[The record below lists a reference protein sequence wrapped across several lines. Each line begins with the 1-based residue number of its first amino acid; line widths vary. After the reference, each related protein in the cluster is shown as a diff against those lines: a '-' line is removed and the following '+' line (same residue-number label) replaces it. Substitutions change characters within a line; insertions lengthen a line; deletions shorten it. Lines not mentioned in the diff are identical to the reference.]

1 MTTRRL
7 FPVDLCPLALCPLA
21 LWMVLWGAPAVAS
34 AAPAPEDPY
43 LAGYAGA
50 VLEREFK
57 LDRRAVTVQNGVLTL
72 DGAQL
77 KGADH
82 AAVVTTLSNL
92 PGVIRVEVR
101 EAAARAPAV
110 ASGAAPAAVST
121 LPTGLLPAGH
131 LFQPLLADPRWP
143 HFSAAYRYYLD
154 NRDLAHVGAVSF
166 GETIPLFR
174 GNAFADSQWEAGIQA
189 GVFALFQM
197 DAPSKD
203 LLNADYFASLFGTW
217 RRGPFSA
224 LGRIFHQSSHLG
236 DELLVRTRLERINL
250 TYESVDLKLSYDL
263 PWGLRVYGGGGYL
276 FDQEPE
282 SLKPW
287 AAQGGVEF
295 RSPWTLAAGHVRPV
309 AAVDLQTREE
319 NKWNLDVSVR
329 GGIQFENVRVLER
342 SLQLLVEY
350 FHGNSP
356 DGQFYKR
363 RVDYLGLG
371 AHFHF

>member
-1 MTTRRL
+1 MTPRRSL
-7 FPVDLCPLALCPLA
+7 PTGFCPLVLCPLF
-21 LWMVLWGAPAVAS
+21 LWMVLAVPA
-34 AAPAPEDPY
+34 AALAATADPY

-50 VLEREFK
+50 VLEREFR

-72 DGAQL
+72 DGTQL
-77 KGADH
+77 KGADR

-92 PGVIRVEVR
+92 PGVVRVEVQ
-101 EAAARAPAV
+101 EAAAATPAV
-110 ASGAAPAAVST
+110 APGAAPAAVST
-121 LPTGLLPAGH
+121 LPTGLLPTGH
-131 LFQPLLADPRWP
+131 LFQGLLADPRWP
-143 HFSAAYRYYLD
+143 HFSAAYRLYLD
-154 NRDLAHVGAVSF
+154 NPDLTHVGAVSF

-174 GNAFADSQWEAGIQA
+174 GHGFADSQWEVGIQA

-197 DAPSKD
+197 DEPSKD
-203 LLNADYFASLFGTW
+203 LVNADYFGSLFGTW

-224 LGRIFHQSSHLG
+224 LGRVFHQSSHLG
-236 DELLVRTRLERINL
+236 DELLLRTRLERINL

-263 PWGLRVYGGGGYL
+263 PWGFRVYGGGGFL
-276 FDQEPE
+276 FNQEPE

-295 RSPWTLAAGHVRPV
+295 RSPRAFAAGHVRPV

-319 NKWNLDVSVR
+319 NKWHLDVSVR
-329 GGIQFENVRVLER
+329 GGLQLENVRVLER

-350 FHGNSP
+350 FNGNSP

-363 RVDYLGLG
+363 RVEYLGLG

>member
-7 FPVDLCPLALCPLA
+7 FPLALCPLA
-21 LWMVLWGAPAVAS
+21 LCLVLGGAPAVAP

-57 LDRRAVTVQNGVLTL
+57 LDRRVVTVQNGVLTL

-77 KGADH
+77 KGADR
-82 AAVVTTLSNL
+82 AAVVTALSNL
-92 PGVIRVEVR
+92 PGVVRVEVR

-110 ASGAAPAAVST
+110 APGAAPAAVST
-121 LPTGLLPAGH
+121 LPTGFLPAGH

-295 RSPWTLAAGHVRPV
+295 RSPWTLAAGHIRPV

-329 GGIQFENVRVLER
+329 GGIQLENVRVLER
-342 SLQLLVEY
+342 NLQLLVEY

>member
-1 MTTRRL
+1 M
-7 FPVDLCPLALCPLA
+7 
-21 LWMVLWGAPAVAS
+21 MLWGAPTVGL
-34 AAPAPEDPY
+34 AAPAPGDPY

-57 LDRRAVTVQNGVLTL
+57 LPGRAVTVDNGVLTL

-77 KGADH
+77 AGADR
-82 AAVVTTLSNL
+82 AALVKTLSNL
-92 PGVIRVEVR
+92 PGVVRVEVR
-101 EAAARAPAV
+101 EPAARAPAV
-110 ASGAAPAAVST
+110 VPDVAPAAVSA
-121 LPTGLLPAGH
+121 LPTGFLPAGH
-131 LFQPLLADPRWP
+131 LFQPFLADPRWP
-143 HFSAAYRYYLD
+143 HFSASYRYYLN

-166 GETIPLFR
+166 GETIPLIR
-174 GNAFADSQWEAGIQA
+174 GDAFANSQWEAGIQA

-217 RRGPFSA
+217 RLGAFSA

-236 DELLVRTRLERINL
+236 DELLLRTRLERINL
-250 TYESVDLKLSYDL
+250 TYESLDLKLSYDL
-263 PWGLRVYGGGGYL
+263 PWGFRVYGGGGYL

-282 SLKPW
+282 NLKPW

-295 RSPWTLAAGHVRPV
+295 RSPWTIASGHIRPV

-319 NKWNLDVSVR
+319 NRWNLDVSAR
-329 GGIQFENVRVLER
+329 AGIQLENVRVLER
-342 SLQLLVEY
+342 NLQLLVEY

-356 DGQFYKR
+356 DGQFYKKR
-363 RVDYLGLG
+363 IDYLGLG

>member
-1 MTTRRL
+1 MTL
-7 FPVDLCPLALCPLA
+7 GL
-21 LWMVLWGAPAVAS
+21 MLWGAPAAVL

-57 LDRRAVTVQNGVLTL
+57 VTRRAVTVDNGVIML
-72 DGAQL
+72 DGSQL
-77 KGADH
+77 AGADR
-82 AAVVTTLSNL
+82 AAVVKALSNL
-92 PGVIRVEVR
+92 PGAVRVEVR
-101 EAAARAPAV
+101 EAATRAPAV
-110 ASGAAPAAVST
+110 VPDVAPAAVSS
-121 LPTGLLPAGH
+121 LPTGFLPSGH
-131 LFQPLLADPRWP
+131 LFQPFLADPRWP
-143 HFSAAYRYYLD
+143 HFSASYRYYLN
-154 NRDLAHVGAVSF
+154 NRDLEHVGAVSF
-166 GETIPLFR
+166 GETIPLIR

-203 LLNADYFASLFGTW
+203 LLNADYFASLFGAW
-217 RRGPFSA
+217 RLGPFSA

-236 DELLVRTRLERINL
+236 DELLLRTRLERINL
-250 TYESVDLKLSYDL
+250 TYESLDLKLSYDL
-263 PWGLRVYGGGGYL
+263 PWGFRVYGGGGYL

-287 AAQGGVEF
+287 GVQGGVEF
-295 RSPWTLAAGHVRPV
+295 RSPRTFAAGHVRPV
-309 AAVDLQTREE
+309 AAVDLQSREE
-319 NKWNLDVSVR
+319 NKWNVDVSVR
-329 GGIQFENVRVLER
+329 AGIQLENVRVLER
-342 SLQLLVEY
+342 NLQLLVEY

>member
-7 FPVDLCPLALCPLA
+7 VPLAFS
-21 LWMVLWGAPAVAS
+21 MMLWGAPTVAP

-57 LDRRAVTVQNGVLTL
+57 LPRRVVSVDNGVLTL

-77 KGADH
+77 AGADR
-82 AAVVTTLSNL
+82 AALVKTLSSL
-92 PGVIRVEVR
+92 PGVVRVEVR
-101 EAAARAPAV
+101 EAAIRTPAV
-110 ASGAAPAAVST
+110 VPDVAPAAVST
-121 LPTGLLPAGH
+121 LPTGFLPPGH

-143 HFSAAYRYYLD
+143 HFSAAYRYYLN

-166 GETIPLFR
+166 GETIPLVR
-174 GNAFADSQWEAGIQA
+174 GGAFADSQWEAGIQA

-217 RRGPFSA
+217 RLGAFSA
-224 LGRIFHQSSHLG
+224 LGRVFHQSSHLG
-236 DELLVRTRLERINL
+236 DELLLRTRLERINL

-282 SLKPW
+282 NLKPW

-295 RSPWTLAAGHVRPV
+295 RSPWTVAAGHIRPV

-319 NKWNLDVSVR
+319 NRWHLDLSVR
-329 GGIQFENVRVLER
+329 GGIQLENVRVLER
-342 SLQLLVEY
+342 NLQLLVEY

-356 DGQFYKR
+356 DGQFYKK

>member
-1 MTTRRL
+1 MTTRRSL
-7 FPVDLCPLALCPLA
+7 PTGFCPLVLCPLF
-21 LWMVLWGAPAVAS
+21 LWMVLGVPA
-34 AAPAPEDPY
+34 AALAATADPY

-50 VLEREFK
+50 VLEREFR

-72 DGAQL
+72 DGTQL
-77 KGADH
+77 KGADR

-92 PGVIRVEVR
+92 PGVVRVEVQ
-101 EAAARAPAV
+101 EAAAATPGVAP
-110 ASGAAPAAVST
+110 GAAPAAVST
-121 LPTGLLPAGH
+121 LPTGLLPTAH
-131 LFQPLLADPRWP
+131 LFQGLLADPRWP
-143 HFSAAYRYYLD
+143 HFSAAYRLYLD
-154 NRDLAHVGAVSF
+154 NPDLTHVGAVSF

-174 GNAFADSQWEAGIQA
+174 GHGFADSQWEVGIQA

-197 DAPSKD
+197 DEPSKD
-203 LLNADYFASLFGTW
+203 LVNADYFGSLFGTW

-224 LGRIFHQSSHLG
+224 LGRVFHQSSHLG
-236 DELLVRTRLERINL
+236 DELLLRTRLERINL

-263 PWGLRVYGGGGYL
+263 PWGFRVYGGGGFL
-276 FDQEPE
+276 FNQEPE

-295 RSPWTLAAGHVRPV
+295 RSPRAFAAGHVRPV

-319 NKWNLDVSVR
+319 NKWHLDVSAR
-329 GGIQFENVRVLER
+329 GGLQFENVRVLER

-350 FHGNSP
+350 FNGNSP

-363 RVDYLGLG
+363 RVEYLGLG

>member
-1 MTTRRL
+1 MTRRL
-7 FPVDLCPLALCPLA
+7 LPLALCIA
-21 LWMVLWGAPAVAS
+21 MWGAPGV
-34 AAPAPEDPY
+34 APAVPVPDDPY

-57 LDRRAVTVQNGVLTL
+57 LPRRAVTVKNGVLTV
-72 DGAQL
+72 DGAEL
-77 KGADH
+77 AGVDRTAL
-82 AAVVTTLSNL
+82 VTTLSSL
-92 PGVIRVEVR
+92 PGVARVDVR
-101 EAAARAPAV
+101 EAAAAAAAV
-110 ASGAAPAAVST
+110 SPGSAPAAVGA
-121 LPTGLLPAGH
+121 LPTGPLPTGH

-154 NRDLAHVGAVSF
+154 HPDLRHVGAVSF

-174 GNAFADSQWEAGIQA
+174 GHGVADSQWEAGIQA

-236 DELLVRTRLERINL
+236 DELLLRTRLERINL

-263 PWGLRVYGGGGYL
+263 PWGFRVYGGGGYL

-287 AAQGGVEF
+287 AVQGGVEF
-295 RSPWTLAAGHVRPV
+295 RSPWTLAAGHIRPV
-309 AAVDLQTREE
+309 AAVDLQARDE

-329 GGIQFENVRVLER
+329 GGIQFESVRVLAR
-342 SLQLLVEY
+342 NLQLLVEY

-356 DGQFYKR
+356 DGQFYR
-363 RVDYLGLG
+363 RRIDYLGLG

>member
-7 FPVDLCPLALCPLA
+7 VPLAFS
-21 LWMVLWGAPAVAS
+21 MMLWGAPTVAP

-57 LDRRAVTVQNGVLTL
+57 LPRRVVSVDNGVLTL

-77 KGADH
+77 AGADR
-82 AAVVTTLSNL
+82 AALVKTLSSL
-92 PGVIRVEVR
+92 PGVVRVEVR
-101 EAAARAPAV
+101 EAATRTPAV
-110 ASGAAPAAVST
+110 VPDVAPAAVST
-121 LPTGLLPAGH
+121 LPTGFLPPGH

-143 HFSAAYRYYLD
+143 HFSAAYRYYLN

-166 GETIPLFR
+166 GETIPLVR
-174 GNAFADSQWEAGIQA
+174 GGAFADSQWEAGIQA

-217 RRGPFSA
+217 RLGAFSA
-224 LGRIFHQSSHLG
+224 LGRVFHQSSHLG
-236 DELLVRTRLERINL
+236 DELLLRTRLERINL

-282 SLKPW
+282 NLKPW

-295 RSPWTLAAGHVRPV
+295 RSPWTVAAGHIRPV

-319 NKWNLDVSVR
+319 NRWHLDLSVR
-329 GGIQFENVRVLER
+329 GGIQLENVRVLER
-342 SLQLLVEY
+342 NLQLLVEY

-356 DGQFYKR
+356 DGQFYKK

>member
-1 MTTRRL
+1 MTRPHIHPL
-7 FPVDLCPLALCPLA
+7 GLLPLAVWFM
-21 LWMVLWGAPAVAS
+21 LWSAPAVVV

-57 LDRRAVTVQNGVLTL
+57 VTRRAVTVDNAVLTL

-77 KGADH
+77 AGADRV
-82 AAVVTTLSNL
+82 AVVKTLSNL
-92 PGVIRVEVR
+92 PGVVRVEVR
-101 EAAARAPAV
+101 EATGRAPAV
-110 ASGAAPAAVST
+110 VPDVAPAAVSA
-121 LPTGLLPAGH
+121 LPTGFLPAGH
-131 LFQPLLADPRWP
+131 LFQPFLADPRWP
-143 HFSAAYRYYLD
+143 HFSASYRYYLND
-154 NRDLAHVGAVSF
+154 PDLKHVSAVSF
-166 GETIPLFR
+166 GETIPLIR

-203 LLNADYFASLFGTW
+203 LVNADYFASLFGTW

-236 DELLVRTRLERINL
+236 DELLLRTRLERINL
-250 TYESVDLKLSYDL
+250 TYESVDLKLAYDL
-263 PWGLRVYGGGGYL
+263 PLGLRVYGGGGYL
-276 FDQEPE
+276 FDQEPAN
-282 SLKPW
+282 LKPW
-287 AAQGGVEF
+287 AVQGGVEF
-295 RSPWTLAAGHVRPV
+295 RSPWTIAAGHVRPV
-309 AAVDLQTREE
+309 LAVDLQSREE
-319 NKWNLDVSVR
+319 NRWNLDVSVR

-342 SLQLLVEY
+342 NLQLLVEY

-356 DGQFYKR
+356 DGQFYKQ